1 MGLDALSLLPS
12 RPKSEFVDASRFA
25 TRALGLGILAN
36 LGSAVTGV
44 ADWQHTHA
52 EDRRVGLVHGVLNGM
67 ATLLY
72 ITSWLDRRRGRHRRG
87 IVTSA
92 LGYGVTIGASYLGGA
107 LVFDSGIGIDQSG
120 NRLRT
125 PEWRPVLPVES
136 LKNGKPQR
144 VEVDGLGLVLC
155 RTGNNGEIAA
165 FGEFCPHLAAPMSDG
180 WVDRGRL
187 VCPWHGSRFD
197 LCSGEVLRGPSAA
210 PLPRYH
216 TRIIEGIIEVRGDDR
231 HSLSAGK
238 LGSGKEGDK

>member
-1 MGLDALSLLPS
+1 
-12 RPKSEFVDASRFA
+12 
-25 TRALGLGILAN
+25 
-36 LGSAVTGV
+36 
-44 ADWQHTHA
+44 
-52 EDRRVGLVHGVLNGM
+52 M

-92 LGYGVTIGASYLGGA
+92 LGYGVTVGASYLGGA
-107 LVFDSGIGIDQSG
+107 LVFDSGIGIDQFG